1 MSSVRLRR
9 QLPLSLWALAAL
21 VLAACTGDLQATEAR
36 LMLGS
41 CNKIATYSDEPVA
54 QPFWP
59 EIARR
64 APAAWIWMGDNV
76 YADVKR
82 QTWVESL
89 GELYRSWRGANS
101 TVFGVESAVF
111 LMANESRIRTM
122 YERQRRNA
130 GYRQVMAVSK
140 ILGTWDDHDYGM
152 NDGDRRYPHR
162 DASQKLFLDFLDE
175 PESSPRRRQQ
185 GVYAAHT
192 LVVQGRKITV
202 ILLDVRYHKTPYCT
216 WPARLPCDGETF
228 DFLGE
233 EQWAWLDATL
243 RHSDSDVNLV
253 VSGIQILPEWRWQ
266 GVQSNTYARAHTRTD
281 VQKVC
286 VCVCVFLHA
295 RTHARAHTHTR
306 THRDAMYMCIYIR
319 MHACMHIR
327 AGENWSRFP
336 RARTRLLNLLLNSG
350 ARGVLLASGDVH
362 FAEIS
367 RAVCQPVATQVA
379 RTRNTCVCVCG
390 CGWVCV

>member
-266 GVQSNTYARAHTRTD
+266 GVQSNTYARAHNAQMCKTF
-281 VQKVC
+281 VC
-286 VCVCVFLHA
+286 VCVYFYTHTRA
-295 RTHARAHTHTR
+295 RTHTHAHTEMQCICVYTFACMR
-306 THRDAMYMCIYIR
+306 ACIYAQER
-319 MHACMHIR
+319 TGR
-327 AGENWSRFP
+327 ASLVRERDS
-336 RARTRLLNLLLNSG
+336 
-350 ARGVLLASGDVH
+350 
-362 FAEIS
+362 
-367 RAVCQPVATQVA
+367 
-379 RTRNTCVCVCG
+379 
-390 CGWVCV
+390 